1 MLHII
6 PFNIY
11 QNPQRRECY
20 YYFTDEKIEL
30 RAGHQF
36 AQSLPAHQEQLWD
49 PLQAHLATDIILIP
63 LTSASPSIQR
73 CLCSLQLSFP
83 SLDGCLGLPS
93 WVWPQRGLWI
103 MPTLSRA
110 VPCLRA
116 KTEKPNPRS
125 KSWVQILLCCL
136 LAVGPQAVGGVF
148 SHLSFCL
155 L

>member
-83 SLDGCLGLPS
+83 SLDGLPWAAFLGL
-93 WVWPQRGLWI
+93 
-103 MPTLSRA
+103 A
-110 VPCLRA
+110 
-116 KTEKPNPRS
+116 TEGPLDYAHLEQGSAMLKS
-125 KSWVQILLCCL
+125 KD
-136 LAVGPQAVGGVF
+136 
-148 SHLSFCL
+148 
-155 L
+155 